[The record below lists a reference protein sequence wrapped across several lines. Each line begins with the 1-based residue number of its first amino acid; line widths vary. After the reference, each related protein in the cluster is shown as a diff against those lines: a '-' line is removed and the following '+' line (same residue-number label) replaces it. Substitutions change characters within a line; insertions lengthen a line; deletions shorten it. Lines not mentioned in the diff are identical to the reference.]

1 MHRCPCA
8 WLCSTHII
16 TLYDTYMYMYMYNYD
31 YCHNN
36 AHAFDIHCHFAQGF
50 HEARVILVQFPLPSA
65 SVKMPFPQTVV
76 SDCERVFRVALQT
89 GKCLKCVF
97 LHACDYIIQKC
108 TRRTHNQQ
116 RNDIKPTG
124 SSQSF
129 DAVSISSENNIEDS
143 YDSHEEDQEEPSILA
158 TFRDIWIVF
167 DQIISELSSRSVL
180 NLAITDSRMYVALSP
195 VLEKRKAAFWTLL
208 RTPRQHPQSDTLRA
222 VLLSERTQAE
232 HVSSLRKWS
241 TICVSG
247 CCSPFTHYIVFQNQL
262 RRLQKTLRLGDF
274 VYFIFQLDQASY
286 LKHAVI
292 ILQAFES
299 VICQGH
305 PLELRQKQINII

>member
-1 MHRCPCA
+1 M
-8 WLCSTHII
+8 
-16 TLYDTYMYMYMYNYD
+16 
-31 YCHNN
+31 
-36 AHAFDIHCHFAQGF
+36 
-50 HEARVILVQFPLPSA
+50 QFPLPSA

-76 SDCERVFRVALQT
+76 SDCVRVFRVALQT

-97 LHACDYIIQKC
+97 LHACDYIIQKF

-116 RNDIKPTG
+116 RNDIKP

-129 DAVSISSENNIEDS
+129 DAVSISSENDIEDS

-180 NLAITDSRMYVALSP
+180 NLAITDSRMYIALSP
-195 VLEKRKAAFWTLL
+195 VLEKRKAVFWTLL
-208 RTPRQHPQSDTLRA
+208 RTPRQHPQCKTLRA
-222 VLLSERTQAE
+222 VLLSNRTQAE

-247 CCSPFTHYIVFQNQL
+247 CCSPFTHFIVFQNQL

-274 VYFIFQLDQASY
+274 VYFIFLLDKASY
-286 LKHAVI
+286 FKRYAVV
-292 ILQAFES
+292 ILQAIES